1 MGDVPEGMKWHK
13 TTPPKAPMRWQD
25 RALCRGTADPRCYD
39 RLDRQPTLVE
49 VKRVQQGMKSCR
61 KCPVIAECLA
71 FGIKCRT
78 SGVYGGRYLVGGI
91 AAEVPRSRSHS
102 KIKAA

>member
-1 MGDVPEGMKWHK
+1 MDDRCHRLIPLR
-13 TTPPKAPMRWQD
+13 APMGWQE

-39 RLDRQPTLVE
+39 RLDRQPTKE
-49 VKRVQQGMKSCR
+49 QIARVRDGLKTCR
-61 KCPVIAECLA
+61 SCPVRAECLA
-71 FGIKCRT
+71 FGIKHRS

-91 AAEVPRSRSHS
+91 AAELPRGRSTP